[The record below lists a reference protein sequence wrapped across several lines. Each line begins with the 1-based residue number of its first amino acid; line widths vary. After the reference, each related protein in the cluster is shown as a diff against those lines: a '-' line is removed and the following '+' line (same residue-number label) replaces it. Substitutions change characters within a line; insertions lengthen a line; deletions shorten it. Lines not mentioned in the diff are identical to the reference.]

1 MERHDAGCVPPFAGI
16 AVDKVT
22 SQIGIA
28 GQYFRGYISSHG
40 LASDALTVLG
50 VSRDLLGQEILD
62 RRPARAVA
70 MRKEANHH
78 RECPATI
85 SASSRSKAINNV

>member
-1 MERHDAGCVPPFAGI
+1 MERHNAGCVTPFAGI

-28 GQYFRGYISSHG
+28 GQYLWGHISSHG
-40 LASDALTVLG
+40 LARNALAVFG
-50 VSRDLLGQEILD
+50 VSRDLLSQEILD
-62 RRPARAVA
+62 RRPTRAVA

-78 RECPATI
+78 RECSTTT